1 MAQRQFIENLIRE
14 GQRFDEAFLLVEKEL
29 KTTVSGK
36 LFIRGMVQDRTGQC
50 RFVAWEASEAFFNAL
65 PKDGFIRAKGRI
77 ELYQGRPQMVIE
89 ACLPAD
95 EREVNLPDFLPTS
108 RYDIGE
114 MEAEVRQILGR
125 MTEGPV
131 RDLAEAFMNDEP
143 LWAAFIK
150 APAAKV
156 NHHAYLGGLLEHTLG
171 IMRLA
176 ERICP
181 LYPFIQK
188 DMLLLGVLLHD
199 IGKTLELSYARAFS
213 YTDSGQLIGHL
224 VQGAMMV
231 EEKARALRSQG
242 KDIPEI
248 IVQQVQHMILAHHG
262 SYEYGSPKLPMT
274 AEAILLHHMDNIDAK
289 LTAFNQ
295 AVTSHPA
302 AEEMWTGRQF
312 MFDNL
317 MLFRG
322 GSNSDQPTD
331 AAATAASADE
341 APQLRLKGGLD

>member
-1 MAQRQFIENLIRE
+1 MAQRQFIENLVRE

-29 KTTVSGK
+29 KTTVGGK

-77 ELYQGRPQMVIE
+77 DLYQGRPQMVVE

-95 EREVNLPDFLPTS
+95 EREVDMADFLPTS
-108 RYDIGE
+108 RFEIAA
-114 MEAEVRQILGR
+114 MEAELRGILGS
-125 MTEGPV
+125 MADGPV
-131 RDLAEAFMNDEP
+131 RDLADAFLADEP
-143 LWAAFIK
+143 LWASFIK

-176 ERICP
+176 DRICP
-181 LYPFIQK
+181 LYPFIQR
-188 DMLLLGVLLHD
+188 DMLLLGILLHD
-199 IGKTLELSYARAFS
+199 VGKTLELSYARGFT

-231 EEKARALRSQG
+231 EEKARTLRAAG
-242 KDIPEI
+242 KEIPEI
-248 IVQQVQHMILAHHG
+248 VVQQVQHMILAHHG
-262 SYEYGSPKLPMT
+262 SYEFGSPKLPMT
-274 AEAILLHHMDNIDAK
+274 AEAILLHHLDNIDAK
-289 LTAFNQ
+289 LVAFNQ
-295 AVTSHPA
+295 AVSTHPA
-302 AEEMWTGRQF
+302 AGDMWTGRQF

-322 GSNSDQPTD
+322 GQEQTPASGS
-331 AAATAASADE
+331 AAVAAEESTHT
-341 APQLRLKGGLD
+341 PLKGGLD